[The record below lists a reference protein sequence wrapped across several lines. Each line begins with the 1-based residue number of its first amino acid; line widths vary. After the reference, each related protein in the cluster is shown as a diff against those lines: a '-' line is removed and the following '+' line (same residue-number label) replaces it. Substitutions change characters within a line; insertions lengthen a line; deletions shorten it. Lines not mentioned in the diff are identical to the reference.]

1 MTYVSMIASA
11 FGMLLLSATGS
22 SALQRS
28 AAIFRG
34 MLQSA
39 AEDRRS
45 VDPIFN
51 TVENVSCESFS
62 LGV

>member
-1 MTYVSMIASA
+1 MTYASMIASA
-11 FGMLLLSATGS
+11 FGMLLLSATES

-34 MLQSA
+34 MLQAA
-39 AEDRRS
+39 AEGRHS

-51 TVENVSCESFS
+51 TIEKVSCESFS
-62 LGV
+62 LSL